1 MSSNKV
7 NSRQKRAKTAKK
19 AAAKAPARSAR
30 AKKVAAKAAKKST
43 KKTSISKGKIQP
55 AGIASN
61 AQSMDFYDVWLASLA
76 KPDWVLDELIH
87 AGDQVVLSGAPKSYK
102 SFWASQFALSLA
114 LKEGKFLKWA
124 IPKRRRVL
132 FISLEMDPALVGS
145 RLAKQVDGRVALNKV
160 NEPALR
166 DLELY
171 HLFSINGMRS
181 IDVLDSDDFDAL
193 KAEIDAVDPDVV
205 IFDSLVR
212 FHKEDENSNIG
223 MSSVMGTMRQ
233 LCLVKAPKLPKYE
246 MPEVAKASLM
256 PKPRLPAGAYR
267 TSLIIHHSRKES
279 QYGARDYSAASMR
292 GASAIHSEVDLVIA
306 TFPVSGGRQ
315 VSMNFSARKIR
326 EPEFE
331 ILELNDEDLHLF
343 ITKKKP
349 KASVDIVHERAK
361 YVAIALK
368 QLGRSNFHR
377 WEDIK
382 NKAFSAGCPVP
393 KKGIPGGE
401 TLSKQFSKLLDSSI
415 VEREPTT
422 GGGFRIRLT
431 EDATK
436 MTDEAIEAQILA
448 TRDNQNQNPSNK

>member
-7 NSRQKRAKTAKK
+7 NSRQEKAKTTKRVAVSTPAK
-19 AAAKAPARSAR
+19 SATV
-30 AKKVAAKAAKKST
+30 KKVAGKKVKKST
-43 KKTSISKGKIQP
+43 KKASGSKSKIQL
-55 AGIASN
+55 AGIARI
-61 AQSMDFYDVWLASLA
+61 AQSMDFYDVWLASLE
-76 KPDWVLDELIH
+76 KPDWILDELIH
-87 AGDQVVLSGAPKSYK
+87 AGDQIVLSGAPKSYK
-102 SFWASQFALSLA
+102 SFWASHFALSLA
-114 LKEGKFLKWA
+114 LNEDKFLKWK
-124 IPKRRRVL
+124 ISKRRRVL
-132 FISLEMDPALVGS
+132 FISLEMDPALAGS
-145 RLAKQVDGRVALNKV
+145 RLATQVDGRVALNKL

-166 DLELY
+166 DLELH
-171 HLFSINGMRS
+171 HLFSISGRRS
-181 IDVLDSDDFDAL
+181 INVLEPDDFDAL

-223 MSSVMGTMRQ
+223 MSSVMGSIRE
-233 LCLVKAPKLPKYE
+233 LCFVKAQKLPKYE
-246 MPEVAKASLM
+246 MPEEAIAALM
-256 PKPRLPAGAYR
+256 PKPRLPVGAYR

-331 ILELNDEDLHLF
+331 ILELNDDDLRLF

-349 KASVDIVHERAK
+349 KAKGDIVHERAK

-368 QLGRSNFHR
+368 QLGRNDFHR

-382 NKAFSAGCPVP
+382 DKAFGAGCPVP

-422 GGGFRIRLT
+422 GGGFRIRIT
-431 EDATK
+431 EDAAN

-448 TRDNQNQNPSNK
+448 TRSNQNQNLSYK